1 MEAKELR
8 IGNYILN
15 YEAEPEVS
23 IYWKVEE
30 IQRLSNDK
38 ALNQTLG
45 VTYRKGSCW
54 TCDPEPI
61 PLTEEWLVKFGFV
74 KDKKHDNC
82 CDLELE
88 NNFYLQGV
96 GYGKSNIKYEVI
108 LTDSNDNELT
118 LVKHVHQLQNLYF
131 ALTNEELTIKQ

>member
-8 IGNYILN
+8 IGNYILD

-61 PLTEEWLVKFGFV
+61 PLTEEWLVKFGW
-74 KDKKHDNC
+74 
-82 CDLELE
+82 
-88 NNFYLQGV
+88 
-96 GYGKSNIKYEVI
+96 GKSNEHELCDNSNDIVFVYDWHFKRFEIQIDTEHVGVEYRLYHIKY
-108 LTDSNDNELT
+108 
-118 LVKHVHQLQNLYF
+118 VHKLQNLYF

>member
-8 IGNYILN
+8 IGNAYRDCTSKEIRFITGFSEDGVYYNDGFDFYESMLN
-15 YEAEPEVS
+15 V
-23 IYWKVEE
+23 I
-30 IQRLSNDK
+30 
-38 ALNQTLG
+38 
-45 VTYRKGSCW
+45 
-54 TCDPEPI
+54 
-61 PLTEEWLVKFGFV
+61 LTEEWLVKFGFV
-74 KDKKHDNC
+74 KDKKHNNC

-88 NNFYLQGV
+88 NDFYLQGV

-131 ALTNEELTIKQ
+131 ALTNEELKLT

>member
-8 IGNYILN
+8 IGNYILD

-61 PLTEEWLVKFGFV
+61 PLTEEWLVKFGF
-74 KDKKHDNC
+74 DN
-82 CDLELE
+82 LGAYGWGIGYFHIRFRNIHKFYFPLE
-88 NNFYLQGV
+88 NR
-96 GYGKSNIKYEVI
+96 
-108 LTDSNDNELT
+108 
-118 LVKHVHQLQNLYF
+118 LVRIKHVHQLQNVF
-131 ALTNEELTIKQ
+131 RALTNEELTIKQ